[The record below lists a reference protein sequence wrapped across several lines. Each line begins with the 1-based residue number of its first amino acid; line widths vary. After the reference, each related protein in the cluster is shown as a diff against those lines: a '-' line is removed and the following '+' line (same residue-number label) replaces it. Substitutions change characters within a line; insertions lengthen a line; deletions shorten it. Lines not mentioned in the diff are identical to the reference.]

1 MAPERMG
8 DLGRVK
14 RAGRGSAAGD
24 LDGDGRLDLVLNPI
38 SNPAAVYR
46 NEIGG
51 AGHWIEILPVGDAD
65 GPTPLHAKVSV
76 TFGGRVALQE
86 FTVTP
91 SYASGSWTPLHFGLG
106 SADRIESLRVVW
118 PEGTVRE
125 LAAPPVD
132 KAYRV
137 SRRDGL
143 MPGLAGRK

>member
-1 MAPERMG
+1 
-8 DLGRVK
+8 
-14 RAGRGSAAGD
+14 
-24 LDGDGRLDLVLNPI
+24 
-38 SNPAAVYR
+38 
-46 NEIGG
+46 
-51 AGHWIEILPVGDAD
+51 
-65 GPTPLHAKVSV
+65 VSI

-106 SADRIESLRVVW
+106 SSDRIESLRVVW
-118 PEGTVRE
+118 PEGTVQE